1 MQCTNAQSLSCRS
14 PKIYPVPLDLLT
26 VRVEDVWVE
35 WIDRVR
41 FRLRSHHRHATR
53 VELEYIGFR
62 RVYFSL

>member
-1 MQCTNAQSLSCRS
+1 MYKCSVVVLPFSQNISCA
-14 PKIYPVPLDLLT
+14 LGLLT

-53 VELEYIGFR
+53 VELEYIGCR